1 LLFRKNIKLKTRKN
15 EFIDL
20 TNDIN
25 KLVKESKVD
34 EGLCHVFLPATTA
47 GLIMNENEKLLIEDF
62 RRFFSKLLPSD
73 KLYNHSSNAFSH
85 LRANLA
91 STEKTIPVSGGK
103 LLLGTWQS
111 IMLWEFDIENRD
123 REIVITIISEKKPR
137 KERLYAEEYEGLS
150 EM

>member
-1 LLFRKNIKLKTRKN
+1 LFRKTLKIKTRKN

-20 TNDIN
+20 TNTV
-25 KLVKESKVD
+25 KKVVKESKEK
-34 EGLCHVFLPATTA
+34 EGLCHIFLPATTA

-73 KLYNHSSNAFSH
+73 KLYNHSANAFSH
-85 LRANLA
+85 LRASLA
-91 STEKTIPVSGGK
+91 STEKTIPVSGGR

-111 IMLWEFDIENRD
+111 IMLWEFDIENRS
-123 REIVITIISEKKPR
+123 REVVITIISEKKPR
-137 KERLYAEEYEGLS
+137 KMKLYAQDYEDLS